1 MTAKIWN
8 EGSERPYTRCSRK
21 RGSHMTN
28 WNIPTWN
35 IVLLKKKLDFWL
47 ISFLE
52 SILVCIRVEVDPML
66 GYDYDITAYYEQR

>member
-1 MTAKIWN
+1 
-8 EGSERPYTRCSRK
+8 
-21 RGSHMTN
+21 MTN
-28 WNIPTWN
+28 RNIPTWN

>member
-1 MTAKIWN
+1 MLSKTRFPYDK
-8 EGSERPYTRCSRK
+8 SEHSDLEYRS
-21 RGSHMTN
+21 
-28 WNIPTWN
+28 
-35 IVLLKKKLDFWL
+35 LEKKLDFWL